1 MLTYFWKARP
11 AVSDLPRWIHSDLM
25 LVLSVGLYGLF
36 PPLFFPASC
45 QLLSSLSLEIRFR
58 PCFDIVSGRFES
70 SPERPSWWESSHCF
84 QQSSSSMFP
93 CTPLGAC
100 LKCATK
106 DVSKPGTNRNRNLVR
121 REKNTGITVHTAP
134 PKTNIALET
143 LLEYDFSFCEGEGRW
158 GSDPICWTAYRCHQ
172 RCPPWDLPWLRVNGW
187 VSGPWHCGCCGKQRK
202 RGTEEEKSFNRDL
215 VHTIWKRWDVKREL
229 FKVFQ
234 YLKKYIWIEIN
245 AVKYCLIDMFFFIH
259 PWKCQK

>member
-106 DVSKPGTNRNRNLVR
+106 DLSKRGTNRNQNLVR
-121 REKNTGITVHTAP
+121 RQKNTGITGAHSP

-158 GSDPICWTAYRCHQ
+158 GSDPICWRPTGVTNSVHLGISLGCV
-172 RCPPWDLPWLRVNGW
+172 WTGESVDLGIMDVAASRWREARKKRRV
-187 VSGPWHCGCCGKQRK
+187 S
-202 RGTEEEKSFNRDL
+202 
-215 VHTIWKRWDVKREL
+215 
-229 FKVFQ
+229 
-234 YLKKYIWIEIN
+234 IEIR
-245 AVKYCLIDMFFFIH
+245 FI
-259 PWKCQK
+259 PFEKGEMWRGNYSKCFNI